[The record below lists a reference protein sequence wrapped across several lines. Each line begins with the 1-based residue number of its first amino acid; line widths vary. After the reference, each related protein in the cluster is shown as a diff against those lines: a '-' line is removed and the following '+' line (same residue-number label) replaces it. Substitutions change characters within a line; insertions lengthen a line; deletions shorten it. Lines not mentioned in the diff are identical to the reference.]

1 MKTDKLVFKAST
13 IGFPLL
19 FVLII
24 WIVFWLEVRFG
35 YNFNKWG
42 VQPQKWSGLKGIL
55 FSPFIHGNIKHLYSN
70 TLPLLILSTALFY
83 FYRAIA
89 WKVLGLGLLLS
100 GLGTWFLGE
109 SGSVHIGA
117 SGIVYLLSSFLFFK
131 GIWSKNYRLIALSLI
146 VAFVYGGMVWGMLPI
161 EEKVSWEGH
170 LSGFAAGILLAV
182 GFRKVGYAS
191 SKKYEWEKPDYKPEQ
206 DLFMQHFDEKGNFIP
221 YSEWNN
227 EEDNTQNDDF
237 ENLNS
242 PNDNL
247 TYRYIYTENKQE
259 EENRKV

>member
-1 MKTDKLVFKAST
+1 MKTDKLVFKTST

-19 FVLII
+19 FVLLI

-35 YNFNKWG
+35 FNFNKWG

-55 FSPFIHGNIKHLYSN
+55 FSPFIHGSIKHLYSN

-83 FYRAIA
+83 FYRAVA
-89 WKVLGLGLLLS
+89 WRVLGLGLLLS
-100 GLGTWFLGE
+100 GLGTWFLGA

-170 LSGFAAGILLAV
+170 LSGFLAGILLALV
-182 GFRKVGYAS
+182 FRKVGYAS
-191 SKKYEWEKPDYKPEQ
+191 SKKYEWEKPSYKPEQ
-206 DLFMQHFDEKGNFIP
+206 DLFMQHFDENGNFIP

-227 EEDNTQNDDF
+227 EEDNTQENDFADT
-237 ENLNS
+237 NS
-242 PNDNL
+242 HNDKL
-247 TYRYIYTENKQE
+247 TYRYIYTEKKQE
-259 EENRKV
+259 KEKGKA